1 MLDLFVKRKSNYAR
15 PCAYCHGCNEAAAS
29 DPQSF
34 RSPTAEVKRPE
45 LQSSQ
50 TKTLLKLGAITYIAS
65 RKLPDVPFSQQT
77 AAQHLEAGA
86 IRFCR
91 GYLIGIGILVVLG
104 IIGLIVEVLGGH

>member
-1 MLDLFVKRKSNYAR
+1 MPDLV
-15 PCAYCHGCNEAAAS
+15 PIGHGCNQAAAS

-45 LQSSQ
+45 LLSSQ

-77 AAQHLEAGA
+77 AVQRLEAGA
-86 IRFCR
+86 IRFSR
-91 GYLIGIGILVVLG
+91 GYLIGIGLLFVLG
-104 IIGLIVEVLGGH
+104 VIGLIAELLKSG